1 MEIFRPHVIFSA
13 AITLDGKLATRT
25 GDSKLSSKKDKIRV
39 HKLRSKVDAILI
51 GKNTV
56 EIDDPLLSAHN
67 IRKKNPIRIILDSNA
82 TIRTNSKILK
92 TCSRIPTIIAVS
104 KKAPKKNLQK
114 LEKFPVQVIVCGN
127 YTVNIKKLLGIL
139 KKKCIKNI
147 LVEGGGTTN
156 WAFVKENQVD
166 EAIIT
171 ITPYL
176 VGGIT
181 ATTLVDGDGFSTVVK
196 SIRLKLKNVIKI
208 KMKLYYTM
216 RINFAFLSLS
226 YQSV

>member
-1 MEIFRPHVIFSA
+1 MESFRPHVIFSA

-25 GDSKLSSKKDKIRV
+25 GDSRLSSKKDKIRV

-56 EIDDPLLSAHN
+56 EIDDPLLSVRN

-82 TIRTNSKILK
+82 TIRTNSKILR

-139 KKKCIKNI
+139 KKKGIKNI

-156 WAFVKENQVD
+156 WAFVKGNLVD
-166 EAIIT
+166 EAMIT

-176 VGGIT
+176 VGGIN
-181 ATTLVDGDGFSTVVK
+181 ATTLVDGDGFSTIAKSVK
-196 SIRLKLKNVIKI
+196 LKLKNITKTKNEVI
-208 KMKLYYTM
+208 LHYE
-216 RINFAFLSLS
+216 N
-226 YQSV
+226 

>member
-1 MEIFRPHVIFSA
+1 MESFRPHVIFSA

-56 EIDDPLLSAHN
+56 EIDDPLLSVHN
-67 IRKKNPIRIILDSNA
+67 IREKNPIRIILDSNA
-82 TIRTNSKILK
+82 IIRTNSKILK
-92 TCSRIPTIIAVS
+92 TCSKIPTIIAVS
-104 KKAPKKNLQK
+104 KRAQKKNLQRLK
-114 LEKFPVQVIVCGN
+114 KFPVQIIVCGD
-127 YTVNIKKLLGIL
+127 YMVNIKKLLGIL
-139 KKKCIKNI
+139 KKKGIKNI

-156 WAFVKENQVD
+156 WAFVKENLVD

-176 VGGIT
+176 VGGMT
-181 ATTLVDGDGFSTVVK
+181 ATTLVDGDGFSTITK
-196 SIRLKLKNVIKI
+196 SIRLKLKNVTKI
-208 KMKLYYTM
+208 KNEVILYYE
-216 RINFAFLSLS
+216 N
-226 YQSV
+226 